1 MSKQERLDRAEG
13 LLATLCEGL
22 EEDGVPL
29 PPELLDWW
37 ISYQDVVPKN
47 LSREARPLLKSQM
60 EGTLCKCRRG
70 TSNSDINVLGPC
82 PDCGRRLCVP
92 PERECA
98 QDTVDKL
105 RSLRWK

>member
-37 ISYQDVVPKN
+37 ISYQKENAPRIQ
-47 LSREARPLLKSQM
+47 L
-60 EGTLCKCRRG
+60 
-70 TSNSDINVLGPC
+70 IN
-82 PDCGRRLCVP
+82 
-92 PERECA
+92 
-98 QDTVDKL
+98 
-105 RSLRWK
+105 

>member
-1 MSKQERLDRAEG
+1 MSKPTDVFA
-13 LLATLCEGL
+13 
-22 EEDGVPL
+22 
-29 PPELLDWW
+29 
-37 ISYQDVVPKN
+37 DVVPKN